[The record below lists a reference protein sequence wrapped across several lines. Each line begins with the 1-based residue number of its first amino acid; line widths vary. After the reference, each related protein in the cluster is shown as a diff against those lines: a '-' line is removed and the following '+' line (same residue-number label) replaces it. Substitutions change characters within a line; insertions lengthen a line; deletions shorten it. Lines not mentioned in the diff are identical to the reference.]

1 MIEKFTNSV
10 NRDFMA
16 ACDRLAAHFCSTL
29 GISASSSDAW
39 WVSYGGLFAFQCG
52 EMFIHAEDMMRV
64 IEHRMTW
71 EAFSEW
77 YYQWNDMDK
86 DGNPLPGRV
95 NLNSWLMGA
104 RPDITQDE
112 QINAKFESQDEPRP
126 KLIH

>member
-39 WVSYGGLFAFQCG
+39 WASYGGLFAFQCG

-71 EAFSEW
+71 EDYIEF
-77 YYQWNDMDK
+77 YGQRKND
-86 DGNPLPGRV
+86 GIEN
-95 NLNSWLMGA
+95 
-104 RPDITQDE
+104 
-112 QINAKFESQDEPRP
+112 QI
-126 KLIH
+126 